1 MGLRLGFVIAACAVC
16 AAPAALAQSDRVAAA
31 AFRRADKI
39 IKDHR
44 LLTPKAERCSKLVLR
59 EGSNSHI
66 AKVGVYERHDQ
77 ECGGDPDVEHRLF
90 DLEINLKTGAARWDN
105 NVPDMEMR
113 PLPKRR

>member
-1 MGLRLGFVIAACAVC
+1 MGLRLGFAIAVCAVC

-31 AFRRADKI
+31 AFRHADKI

-44 LLTPKAERCSKLVLR
+44 LLTPKAERCAKLVLR
-59 EGSNSHI
+59 EDSNNRV

-90 DLEINLKTGAARWDN
+90 DLEINLKTGAAKWDN
-105 NVPDMEMR
+105 NLPDMEMR
-113 PLPKRR
+113 PVPKRR